1 MAETVMMKL
10 GSFKFSIY
18 TAAYQQLTRTYGW
31 VWGSTNRFGNTSILQ
46 YTGKDNPTINLP
58 GVIYPEFENVGTEQI
73 KELVALGDAA
83 KPHLMTSGLGDVMG
97 YWVVTGLRE
106 TEDKHIAAG
115 IPIKQTFS
123 LDLKFYGQTLSNP

>member
-31 VWGSTNRFGNTSILQ
+31 VWASTNRFGNTSALQ

-73 KELVALGDAA
+73 KELAALGDAA
-83 KPHLMTSGLGDVMG
+83 KPHLMISGLGDVMG
-97 YWVVTGLRE
+97 YWVVTGLKE